1 MFKKFITVLA
11 LAGAMAANAQIFQIE
26 SVERVNLPAGVAV
39 EEAVISPDGA
49 KVAYTQLYAEG
60 LSVLDLSN
68 GVNKLVSPA
77 GIALD
82 LAFTAD
88 GAGLVYDEVTYDANH
103 ARRVAV
109 KSTDLA
115 SGKTE
120 TLIASTRT
128 LNGVTVDES
137 GIRTVDNGR
146 INAKAVRPVLSINLG
161 QLCITRGNKTEVLSP
176 LGTEGMSYLWPSL
189 SPDGTRICFYA
200 AGLGCYTCN
209 LDGSDLHKLGWLRA
223 AKWYDNN
230 TVVGM
235 HDRTDGKFTV
245 SSEIIART
253 ADGMISQ
260 QLSDGNLV
268 ALYPS
273 VADGKISFSTVDGRL
288 FIINVK

>member
-1 MFKKFITVLA
+1 MLKKCFTVLA
-11 LAGAMAANAQIFQIE
+11 LVGAIAANAQIFEIQ

-39 EEAVISPDGA
+39 EEAVMSPDGA
-49 KVAYTQLYAEG
+49 KVAYTQLYADG
-60 LSVLDLSN
+60 LSVLDFSN
-68 GVNKLVSPA
+68 GVNKVVSPK
-77 GIALD
+77 GVALD

-88 GAGLVYDEVTYDANH
+88 GAGLVYDEVTYDAKH
-103 ARRVAV
+103 MRRVTV
-109 KSTDLA
+109 KSTDLL

-120 TLIASTRT
+120 TIVAPTRT
-128 LNGVTVDES
+128 LNGVSVDAS
-137 GIRTVDNGR
+137 GVRAVDNGR
-146 INAKAVRPVLSINLG
+146 INASAERPVLSINMG

-189 SPDGTRICFYA
+189 SPDGKRICFYA

-209 LDGSDLHKLGWLRA
+209 LDGSDMHKLGWLRA
-223 AKWYDNN
+223 ARWYDNN

-253 ADGMISQ
+253 ADGRLSQ
-260 QLSDGNLV
+260 QLSDSNLV

-273 VADGKISFSTVDGRL
+273 VAEGKIAFSTVDGRL
-288 FIINVK
+288 FIINLK